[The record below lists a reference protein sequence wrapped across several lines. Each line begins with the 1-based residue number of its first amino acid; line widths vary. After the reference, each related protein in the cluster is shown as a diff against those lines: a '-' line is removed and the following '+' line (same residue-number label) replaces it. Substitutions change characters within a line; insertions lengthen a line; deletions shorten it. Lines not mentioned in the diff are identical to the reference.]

1 MVGRLLLGAALP
13 QGGEVAPVGEVV
25 GRGLLE
31 PHRLHQPLHA
41 QPVEAQVHPRG
52 AEQGL
57 LVLAEAQDDVNA
69 VDAAP
74 RCGPP
79 TLPDFVEVAGG
90 EAAVVHHAHGVQ

>member
-1 MVGRLLLGAALP
+1 MVGRLLLWAALP

-25 GRGLLE
+25 G
-31 PHRLHQPLHA
+31 RLHQPLHA

-69 VDAAP
+69 VDTAP